1 MLNQQYLAATLV
13 DAVLCGRNLTDVLA
27 EVFEQNPDLEPSD
40 RGAIQDLSFGTL
52 RHLGLL
58 EAVLKQLAS
67 QKPSPNIEIVLLV
80 ALYQLE
86 FGKSAPYA
94 VVDHAVDLAG
104 QLTQGKAGGFVNA
117 CLRRFQRER
126 ESLLEHARRSTEGQ
140 WSHPRW
146 WVEQLKTSWPNH
158 WENVLKTGNSHPP
171 MTLRVNIR
179 HCTGK
184 DYIAR
189 LNELGIEG
197 DLLDEQAI
205 QLKKPVGVTSL
216 PGFSL
221 GHVSIQD
228 WGAQLAA
235 KLLDAQDGQRVL
247 DACAAPGG
255 KTGHILE
262 LADVDLLALDNDTQ
276 RLLRVK
282 DNLQRLNFIAQT
294 RTGDAGRPRKWWD
307 GQLFDRILA
316 DVPCSASG
324 VVRRHPDIKWL
335 RRPKDS
341 ENFAQQQASILDA
354 LWQCLAPG
362 GRMLYATCSIFPV
375 ENSEQIAAF
384 LTRTADA
391 YQHKIEFNGM
401 IDGQLLPNDQHD
413 GFYYAV
419 LEKRIL

>member
-13 DAVLCGRNLTDVLA
+13 DAVLCGHNLTDALA
-27 EVFEQNPDLEPSD
+27 EVFEQNPDLEASD

-58 EAVLKQLAS
+58 ESILKQLVS
-67 QKPSPNIEIVLLV
+67 KKPNPDIEILLLI
-80 ALYQLE
+80 AIYQLE

-104 QLTQGKAGGFVNA
+104 QLSQGKAGGFVNA

-126 ESLLEHARRSTEGQ
+126 ETVIEQAQRSIEGR
-140 WSHPRW
+140 WSHPQW
-146 WVEQLKTSWPNH
+146 WVEKLKTSWPQH
-158 WENVLKTGNSHPP
+158 WEEALNTGNSHPP
-171 MTLRVNIR
+171 MTLRVNVR
-179 HCTGK
+179 HSSGK
-184 DYIAR
+184 EYLAR

-205 QLKKPVGVTSL
+205 QLQKPIGVTSL

-235 KLLDAQDGQRVL
+235 RLLDVKDGQHVL

-262 LADVDLLALDNDTQ
+262 LANVDLLALDSDPK

-282 DNLQRLNFIAQT
+282 DNLQRLGFMAQT
-294 RTGDAGRPRKWWD
+294 RTGDAGKPRKWLD

-335 RRPKDS
+335 RRPNDS
-341 ENFAQQQASILDA
+341 ENFAQQQAHIMDA
-354 LWQCLAPG
+354 LWKCLAPG
-362 GRMLYATCSIFPV
+362 GKMLYATCSVFPA
-375 ENSEQIAAF
+375 ENSEQIANF
-384 LTRTADA
+384 LSRTADA
-391 YQHKIEFNGM
+391 YQHAITFEGM
-401 IDGQLLPNDQHD
+401 VNGQLLPNEKHD

-419 LEKRIL
+419 LEKRTI